1 LNLELVNIENGTG
14 NGTNVVLKAPD
25 GFESRFMVSRSD
37 DPHSDRQNINQMRHF
52 ARDHQASRTLP
63 GFMEIE
69 MLDVTP
75 KRMSNVEMASMAV
88 VNEHNPRLMKKIVQR
103 VGNDATPLN
112 LEHAVIN
119 GASRP
124 QQQEIDIPV
133 PLEVL
138 EKLIT
143 RKAKM
148 PATKLTLAKTPS
160 PKTMPKTTTPPDV
173 GTASSEAPAKPKS
186 KFSNNNKNKLG
197 QANFFRVCQAVMA
210 MDMTGLSTYALL
222 TERLKTQFDFPV
234 PQSTLIEVM
243 KVTGKTLHKP
253 VKPLKATPVEQVI
266 ARTLTALLIKL
277 SEPVPEELRAIC
289 GEIE

>member
-1 LNLELVNIENGTG
+1 MHVENGSG
-14 NGTNVVLKAPD
+14 NGTNVMLKAPD
-25 GFESRFMVSRSD
+25 GTEGRFMVSRTD

-52 ARDHQASRTLP
+52 ARGHQASHTLP
-63 GFMEIE
+63 GFMEME
-69 MLDVTP
+69 LLDVTP

-148 PATKLTLAKTPS
+148 PATKLTLAKTSS

-173 GTASSEAPAKPKS
+173 GTASTEAPAKS
-186 KFSNNNKNKLG
+186 KLAGTQHNKTKLG
-197 QANFFRVCQAVMA
+197 QANFFKVCQAVMA
-210 MDMTGLSTYALL
+210 MDMKGISSRPKLHAKLAPLFPFPLS
-222 TERLKTQFDFPV
+222 V
-234 PQSTLIEVM
+234 SSIEAVLE
-243 KVTGKTLHKP
+243 VTGKQLDKAA
-253 VKPLKATPVEQVI
+253 VPLKATPVEQVI